1 MKSLFAVAVPSL
13 MIAGL
18 VLDYTF
24 LNNVAIA
31 FVWFTAMFGFFAA
44 AVTMSDEIGAD
55 LRKTLRDR
63 PTWRK
68 WWGRAADVPIVL
80 LLAGN
85 GYWWAFGFFTIQAL
99 LSYGAEEC
107 ADKETENE

>member
-1 MKSLFAVAVPSL
+1 

-31 FVWFTAMFGFFAA
+31 FVWFTAIFGFIAA
-44 AVTMSDEIGAD
+44 FVTMSDKIGAD

-63 PTWRK
+63 PKWRK
-68 WWGRAADVPIVL
+68 WWGRAVDVPIVL

-85 GYWWAFGFFTIQAL
+85 GYWWAFGFFAVNAL
-99 LSYGAEEC
+99 LSYGAEEY
-107 ADKETENE
+107 ADKEIESK